1 MYYVLIGIILFL
13 ILLVALNICIVPQA
27 YAFVIER
34 LGVYKTTWSSGPH
47 FLIPF
52 FDKIA
57 KKISLKE
64 RIMDYPPQPV
74 ITKDN
79 VTMQIDTV
87 VSFQVTDPKLF
98 SYGHDNP
105 MLAIEK
111 MTATT
116 LRNIIGDLD
125 LDDTLTSRD
134 LINSKMRVI
143 LDEVSDAWG
152 IKVMRVEVKNILPPK
167 DIQVAMEKQMK
178 AEREK
183 REAILRSEG
192 EKMSSIL
199 KAEGEK
205 EATILRAD
213 SIKEKRIR
221 EAEGEASAILQ
232 VSQAK
237 AKALELFK
245 QAKPN
250 EYVIALKGLEALEKV
265 ADGRSTKLIIPSEI
279 QSIAGLASALT
290 HVIKNTDAGTEE
302 DLSETE
308 K

>member
-1 MYYVLIGIILFL
+1 
-13 ILLVALNICIVPQA
+13 
-27 YAFVIER
+27 
-34 LGVYKTTWSSGPH
+34 
-47 FLIPF
+47 
-52 FDKIA
+52 
-57 KKISLKE
+57 
-64 RIMDYPPQPV
+64 
-74 ITKDN
+74 
-79 VTMQIDTV
+79 
-87 VSFQVTDPKLF
+87 
-98 SYGHDNP
+98 

-111 MTATT
+111 LTATT

-152 IKVMRVEVKNILPPK
+152 IKVIRVEVKNILPPA
-167 DIQVAMEKQMK
+167 DIQSAMEKQMK

-192 EKMSSIL
+192 EKMSAIL

-213 SIKEKRIR
+213 AVKEKRIR
-221 EAEGEASAILQ
+221 EAEGESAAILK

-245 QAKPN
+245 EAKPD
-250 EYVIALKGLEALEKV
+250 EFVVALRGLESLEKV

-279 QSIAGLASALT
+279 QSIAGLASSLT
-290 HVIKNTDAGTEE
+290 NVIK
-302 DLSETE
+302 ETAHNETQQENININNE
-308 K
+308 KKTK